1 MMHPGKLTLF
11 LTIALSSGVG
21 AGAANGEKRR
31 AATPPTPAATEATAP
46 ISPASSFDAFRLIVD
61 RNIFNPNRASRTRA
75 APEEKPPRVDEI
87 ALVGT
92 MNYAKGLVAFFESAD
107 ASFKKTVSPGDVIAG
122 FKVERISSDGVD
134 LTREGSALTLK
145 VSHQLRRVEGSDWA
159 VNVPA
164 APDRPGLRSPASVAP
179 AEVPA
184 DASDVLKR
192 LLKKRDK
199 QLN

>member
-1 MMHPGKLTLF
+1 MMHPRKLILF
-11 LTIALSSGVG
+11 LIAALCSGAW
-21 AGAANGEKRR
+21 AGAANGDKRR
-31 AATPPTPAATEATAP
+31 AANPPSVAPTQAEAP

-61 RNIFNPNRASRTRA
+61 RNVFNPNRAARTRA

-107 ASFKKTVSPGDVIAG
+107 ASFKKTVSPGDSIAG
-122 FKVERISSDGVD
+122 YKVERIFSDGVD

-145 VSHQLRRVEGSDWA
+145 VSHQLRRVEGGDWA
-159 VNVPA
+159 VNVPVT
-164 APDRPGLRSPASVAP
+164 PDGPGLRSPASVAP
-179 AEVPA
+179 AEIPA